1 MLSSL
6 RKFDKS
12 EIAKERLKMI
22 EFYQKHGEKTT
33 KEAFGVDRK
42 LIYVWGKKLKGSRGK
57 LSSLVPLS
65 TRPRRTREMVTDP
78 RVVDFIKETREKHPR
93 LGKEKIKPLL
103 DDYCQEI
110 GIPTISEST
119 IGKVIVRKN
128 FFFQKSGR
136 VYHDPSGK
144 WAQKKTKK
152 KKRLRIKHSP
162 QHKDLGHIQSDT
174 VERVIDQTK
183 EYFYSAIDAKGKF
196 AFTLNYKRLNSRNMK
211 DFYQKFK
218 SVYPGEIKDW
228 QSDNGKENLGE
239 FDQELEKEKTPHF
252 FSYPHCPRIN
262 GIIERYNRTVQEE
275 FINNNLETIHD
286 KILFNKKLA
295 EYLVF
300 YNTRRVHKSLGL
312 KSPVDYLISEDLMSK
327 KSVTYTPL

>member
-6 RKFDKS
+6 RRFDKS
-12 EIAKERLKMI
+12 EIARERLKII
-22 EFYQKHGEKTT
+22 EFYQKHGERTT

-42 LIYVWGKKLKGSRGK
+42 LIYVWEKKLKESRRK

-65 TRPRRTREMVTDP
+65 TRPERTREMITNP
-78 RVVDFIKETREKHPR
+78 RIVEFIKKTREKYPR

-103 DDYCQEI
+103 NEYCQEI

-119 IGKVIVRKN
+119 IGKVIRRKK
-128 FFFQKSGR
+128 FFFQTSGK
-136 VYHDPSGK
+136 VYHDPSSK

-152 KKRLRIKHSP
+152 KRRLRVKHSP
-162 QHKDLGHIQSDT
+162 KHKDLGHVQSDT
-174 VERVIDQTK
+174 VERIIDQVK
-183 EYFYSAIDAKGKF
+183 EYFYSAIDARGKF
-196 AFTLNYKRLNSRNMK
+196 AFTLNYKGLNSRNMK

-218 SVYPGEIKDW
+218 SVYPGKIKDW

-239 FDQELEKEKTPHF
+239 FDKELEKEKTPHL
-252 FSYPHCPRIN
+252 FSYPNCPRIN

-275 FINNNLETIHD
+275 FINNNLEVVHD

-300 YNTRRVHKSLGL
+300 YNTKRVHKSLGL
-312 KSPVDYLISEDLMSK
+312 KSPVDYLITEDLMSK
-327 KSVTYTPL
+327 KSVTYTSI